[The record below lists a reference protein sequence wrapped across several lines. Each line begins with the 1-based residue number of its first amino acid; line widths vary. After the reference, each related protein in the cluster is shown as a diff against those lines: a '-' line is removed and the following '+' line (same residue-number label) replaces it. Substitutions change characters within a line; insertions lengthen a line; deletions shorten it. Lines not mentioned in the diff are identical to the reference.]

1 MKRALIITVGTGAR
15 SDVYIVKPLIKTVRD
30 SRPDFTV
37 FVVSGESL
45 ENAQAIAVALGLKD
59 AGATAI
65 LNENGADGGG
75 LTEVAPPTP
84 APAATCRIVSLE
96 NPEDFDSVFRAV
108 NRIFRELVRCSY
120 TPDDIQ
126 LDFTSGTKAMTA
138 GAALSAVYNQCASLK
153 YITGERRNGLVMDD
167 TERFLTIE
175 PKRIL
180 RLYEMKVAGKL
191 IYHLR
196 FDASLEILKEI
207 KEQILD
213 PEEATELATMRQLAG
228 AYLAW
233 ELFNHDAAR
242 KDFTKLTPATSH
254 CPAYLPTPAIIKHLE
269 HLTQKDRDSSGAR
282 LGDLFNNARRR
293 AQEGKYDDAVARL
306 YRAVELCAQ
315 NRLGSQYG
323 IQTAD
328 VDLGKVPASPY
339 RESLPQCYDAGDG
352 KTKIGLFRAY
362 ELLDVLGDPLGVAF
376 RERKS
381 MTGRIKKRNNSILAH
396 GMEPVSDALCKKLL
410 KDAAALFEAVRP
422 GFLEYADSI
431 QFPWLKKG
439 DVCGTS

>member
-1 MKRALIITVGTGAR
+1 MKRALILTVGTGAR
-15 SDVYIVKPLIKTVRD
+15 SDVFIVKPLIKTVRD

-37 FVVSGESL
+37 FVVSGESHK
-45 ENAQAIAVALGLKD
+45 NAQAIAVALGLED
-59 AGATAI
+59 EGATAI
-65 LNENGADGGG
+65 LKENSADGGG
-75 LTEVAPPTP
+75 ATESASPTP
-84 APAATCRIVSLE
+84 AQAATCRIVSLE

-108 NRIFRELVRCSY
+108 NRIFRELLRCGY

-167 TERFLTIE
+167 TERFLSIE

-180 RLYEMKVAGKL
+180 RLYDMKVAVNL
-191 IYHLR
+191 IHHLR
-196 FDASLEILKEI
+196 FDAALEILKEI

-213 PEEATELATMRQLAG
+213 SEEAQELAAMRRLAE

-233 ELFNHDAAR
+233 ELFSHGAAR
-242 KDFTKLTPATSH
+242 KDFAKLPPATSH
-254 CPAYLPTPAIIKHLE
+254 CAAYLPTPAIIKHLE
-269 HLTQKDRDSSGAR
+269 HLTEKDGDSSGAR
-282 LGDLFNNARRR
+282 LCDLFNNGRRR

-323 IQTAD
+323 IQTGD
-328 VDLGKVPASPY
+328 VDLGKVPVGPY
-339 RESLPQCYDAGDG
+339 RESLSQCYDAGDG
-352 KTKIGLFRAY
+352 KTRIGLFRAY

-376 RERKS
+376 RERKT
-381 MTGRIKKRNNSILAH
+381 MAGRIKKRNNSILAH
-396 GMEPVSDALCKKLL
+396 GTDPVSDSLCGNLL

-422 GFLEYADSI
+422 GFMEYADRI

-439 DVCGTS
+439 DVCGIF